1 MLPTERRD
9 FIFRYVHENQVAA
22 INILA
27 SLMSVSHMTIRRDVE
42 ELEREGKITR
52 VSGGLK
58 LNEAL
63 RQELAYNDKAQLHH
77 RRKILLGKYA
87 ANCVEDGLVVYLDA
101 GTTTFEIARCLA
113 QRFHLTVITN
123 DFSISQYLMDKPQ
136 VNLFHIGGEVDKR
149 NYSTVGICAASF
161 LKSLN
166 IDIAFIS
173 SSSWDLRHG
182 VSTPYEGKA
191 IVKQAVINVS
201 RRNILISDSS
211 KYGKYGKYNIFPLAE
226 IKEIITD
233 SLLPVED
240 QVSIQNEGVKLHVV
254 NVE

>member
-1 MLPTERRD
+1 MLPVERQD
-9 FIFRYVHENQVAA
+9 YIFRYVHENQVAA
-22 INILA
+22 INVLA

-42 ELEREGKITR
+42 ELAREGKITR
-52 VSGGLK
+52 VSGGVR

-63 RQELAYNDKAQLHH
+63 RQELGYSDKAQLHH
-77 RRKILLGKYA
+77 RQKILLGKYA

-113 QRFHLTVITN
+113 ERFHLTVITN

-173 SSSWDLRHG
+173 SSSWDLKYG

-191 IVKQAVINVS
+191 IVKQAVLGVS
-201 RRNILISDSS
+201 RRSILISDSS
-211 KYGKYGKYNIFPLAE
+211 KYGKYGKYKIFPLEE
-226 IKEIITD
+226 INEVITD
-233 SLLPVED
+233 SLLPLEE
-240 QVSIQNEGVKLHVV
+240 QISIRNENIKLHIVPV
-254 NVE
+254 